1 MSPVPVGGHLVVL
14 DNEAVQA
21 LRSSSHAKHTSV
33 LAHLDAGV
41 ARQERSAPLSIVVP
55 TAVRAEAGWDRTD
68 PRWAFAN
75 HLAIFDVPLHA
86 EHADAAA
93 AIRRRVDRAVS
104 VVDAHVGAVVQ
115 AADAERI
122 TVITSDPKDMAAV
135 AEQTPVVI
143 VAI

>member
-1 MSPVPVGGHLVVL
+1 MPATPRELIVI

-21 LRSSSHAKHTSV
+21 LRSTAHPKHRTVMPYVRVVDSRRRRSPSN
-33 LAHLDAGV
+33 V
-41 ARQERSAPLSIVVP
+41 AVEVP
-55 TAVRAEAGWDRTD
+55 STVRAEAGWDRTD
-68 PRWAFAN
+68 PGWALAN
-75 HLAIFDVPLHA
+75 RFRVVDRALDESLGNV
-86 EHADAAA
+86 AA
-93 AIRRRVDRAVS
+93 AIRSRLGPSVS

-135 AEQTPVVI
+135 AEDTPVVI

>member
-1 MSPVPVGGHLVVL
+1 MSPRPRELVVL

-21 LRSSSHAKHTSV
+21 LRSRTHPKHAEVVDYVRVAVGRRRPVVRSST
-33 LAHLDAGV
+33 
-41 ARQERSAPLSIVVP
+41 VVP
-55 TAVRAEAGWDRTD
+55 TAVRVEAGWDRTD
-68 PRWAFAN
+68 PTWAFAN
-75 HLAIFDVPLHA
+75 HLAIFDVPLHS

>member
-1 MSPVPVGGHLVVL
+1 MSPLPRHLVVL

-21 LRSSSHAKHTSV
+21 LRSRTHPKHEEVAKY
-33 LAHLDAGV
+33 LRV
-41 ARQERSAPLSIVVP
+41 AVGRRRPVVRSWTVVP

-68 PRWAFAN
+68 SGWAFVN
-75 HLAIFDVPLHA
+75 QLEIVDVPLHGT
-86 EHADAAA
+86 HADAAA

>member
-1 MSPVPVGGHLVVL
+1 MSPLSRELVVL

-21 LRSSSHAKHTSV
+21 LGSRTHPKHAEVIEYVRVAVGRRRPVVRSST
-33 LAHLDAGV
+33 
-41 ARQERSAPLSIVVP
+41 VVP
-55 TAVRAEAGWDRTD
+55 TAVRVEAGWDRTD
-68 PRWAFAN
+68 PTWAFAN
-75 HLAIFDVPLHA
+75 HLSIADVPLDA

-93 AIRRRVDRAVS
+93 AIRRRVDRPVS

-115 AADAERI
+115 AAEADRI

-135 AEQTPVVI
+135 AEGAPVVI